1 MKTISVPLNALAM
14 QRLDMDEAQP
24 GDLAELILTN
34 DQYADL
40 SKSGVIE
47 KINQT
52 LGTLIDEYE
61 DESIQGQKNL
71 ETSLEFFTDAFN
83 SSHLEVFNDIV
94 KLNKIAIEKETGLF
108 FYF

>member
-24 GDLAELILTN
+24 SDLAELILTN
-34 DQYADL
+34 NQYADL
-40 SKSGVIE
+40 SNSGAFE
-47 KINQT
+47 KINKT

-61 DESIQGQKNL
+61 DESIKGRKNL
-71 ETSLEFFTDAFN
+71 ATTLAFFSDAFN

-94 KLNKIAIEKETGLF
+94 KLNKIAIEKETGIF

>member
-1 MKTISVPLNALAM
+1 LKTISVPLNALAM

-40 SKSGVIE
+40 SNSGVIE

-61 DESIQGQKNL
+61 DESIKGRKNL
-71 ETSLEFFTDAFN
+71 ATTLAFFSDAFN

-94 KLNKIAIEKETGLF
+94 KLNKIAIEKETGIF